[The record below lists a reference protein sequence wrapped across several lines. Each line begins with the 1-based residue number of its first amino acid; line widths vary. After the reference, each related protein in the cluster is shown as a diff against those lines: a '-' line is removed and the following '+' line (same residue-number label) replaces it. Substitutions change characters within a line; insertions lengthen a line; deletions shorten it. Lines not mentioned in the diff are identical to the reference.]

1 MKEALIIFR
10 GLPGAG
16 KSSIGKSFAKSN
28 DCIFIEP
35 DMYITDD
42 SGNYNYSVENFK
54 NAVNKAKNDIKIA
67 MQKRKKGYDV
77 TVVYADVLP
86 SKKEVMDI
94 ISCIPKTETYIV
106 VDIVISMRES
116 FLRNVHGVPWNEL
129 RRMCN
134 EWENWYE

>member
-54 NAVNKAKNDIKIA
+54 NAVNQAKNDIKNA

>member
-28 DCIFIEP
+28 DCVFIEP

-54 NAVNKAKNDIKIA
+54 NAVNQAKNDIKIA

-106 VDIVISMRES
+106 IDIVISMRDS
-116 FLRNVHGVPWNEL
+116 FLRNVH
-129 RRMCN
+129 
-134 EWENWYE
+134 

>member
-54 NAVNKAKNDIKIA
+54 NAVNQAKNDIKIA

-116 FLRNVHGVPWNEL
+116 FLRTVHGVPWNEL

>member
-42 SGNYNYSVENFK
+42 SGNYNYSIENFK
-54 NAVNKAKNDIKIA
+54 NAVNQAKNDIKIA

>member
-28 DCIFIEP
+28 DCVFIEP

-54 NAVNKAKNDIKIA
+54 KAVNQAKNDIKIA

-116 FLRNVHGVPWNEL
+116 FLRKVHGVPLNEL

-134 EWENWYE
+134 ELENWYQ

>member
-28 DCIFIEP
+28 DCVFIEP

>member
-28 DCIFIEP
+28 DCIFIKQ

-54 NAVNKAKNDIKIA
+54 NAVNQAKNDIKIA

>member
-54 NAVNKAKNDIKIA
+54 KAVNQAKNDIKNA
-67 MQKRKKGYDV
+67 MQQRKKGYDV

>member
-16 KSSIGKSFAKSN
+16 KSSIEKSFAKSK
-28 DCIFIEP
+28 DCVFIEP

-54 NAVNKAKNDIKIA
+54 NAVNQAKNDIKIA

>member
-54 NAVNKAKNDIKIA
+54 NAVNQAKNDIKIA

-94 ISCIPKTETYIV
+94 ISCISKAETYIV

>member
-28 DCIFIEP
+28 DCVFIEP

-42 SGNYNYSVENFK
+42 SGKYNYSIENFK
-54 NAVNKAKNDIKIA
+54 NAVNQAKNDIKIA

>member
-35 DMYITDD
+35 DMYSTDD

-54 NAVNKAKNDIKIA
+54 NAVNQAKNDIKIA

>member
-28 DCIFIEP
+28 DCVFIEP

-54 NAVNKAKNDIKIA
+54 NAVNQAKNDIKIA

>member
-28 DCIFIEP
+28 DCVFIEP
-35 DMYITDD
+35 DMYITDA

-54 NAVNKAKNDIKIA
+54 NAVNQAKNDIKIA

>member
-54 NAVNKAKNDIKIA
+54 NAVNQAKKDNKIE
-67 MQKRKKGYDV
+67 MKKRKKGYDV

-116 FLRNVHGVPWNEL
+116 FLSNVHGVPWNEL

>member
-28 DCIFIEP
+28 DCVFIEP

-42 SGNYNYSVENFK
+42 SGNYNYSVEHFK
-54 NAVNKAKNDIKIA
+54 IAVNQAKDDIKIA

-106 VDIVISMRES
+106 IDIVISMRES

>member
-54 NAVNKAKNDIKIA
+54 NAVNQAKNDIKIA
-67 MQKRKKGYDV
+67 MQKRKKAYDV

>member
-28 DCIFIEP
+28 DCVFIEP

-54 NAVNKAKNDIKIA
+54 KAVNQAKNDIKNA

>member
-28 DCIFIEP
+28 DCVFIEP

-54 NAVNKAKNDIKIA
+54 NAVNQAKNDIKNA

>member
-54 NAVNKAKNDIKIA
+54 NAVNQAKNDIKIA

-134 EWENWYE
+134 AWENWYE

>member
-28 DCIFIEP
+28 DCVFIEP

-42 SGNYNYSVENFK
+42 SGKYNYSVENFK
-54 NAVNKAKNDIKIA
+54 NAVNQAKNDIKIA

>member
-35 DMYITDD
+35 NKYITDD

-54 NAVNKAKNDIKIA
+54 NAVNQAKNDIKIA

>member
-54 NAVNKAKNDIKIA
+54 NAVNQAKNDIKIA

>member
-54 NAVNKAKNDIKIA
+54 KAVNQAKNDIKNA

>member
-28 DCIFIEP
+28 DCVFIEP

-54 NAVNKAKNDIKIA
+54 NAVNQAKNDIKIA

-106 VDIVISMRES
+106 IDIVISMRES

>member
-54 NAVNKAKNDIKIA
+54 NAVNQAKNDIKIA
-67 MQKRKKGYDV
+67 MQKRKKAYDV

-94 ISCIPKTETYIV
+94 ISCLPKTETYIV

>member
-16 KSSIGKSFAKSN
+16 KSSIGKSFAQSN
-28 DCIFIEP
+28 DCVFIEP

-54 NAVNKAKNDIKIA
+54 NAVNQAKNDIKIA